1 MSAPPNS
8 IPPPPPPPAPSVAPG
23 KTVHLQPAF
32 FRAWSGI
39 WLFTWKS
46 LLTWRRLRWTSVLL
60 LVLPFLVWKTVDS
73 PQSWSATRNSLPLGN
88 STNQLQ
94 RTAWQISRQ
103 GARLSAEQTAQLQGI
118 FSEEYEHTQRDY
130 RAIPSPETSVDQQR
144 ALVQSCHQRIRERA
158 KSVLDDRQFAQFQ
171 AVDKGFVTDAQDRI
185 GEPAWGRTAPFYRW
199 LIDFYFFIILP
210 LSCVRSC
217 GGLIRDELQTD
228 TLGFLTTRPVKRGTL
243 VVLKYLS
250 QAAWLEMAALL
261 EGLLLLGAGA
271 LREIPQIA
279 SLLPLFLAAQFL
291 AVLAWSALG
300 LFLGQVTKRYLPL
313 ALVYGLIVELGIG
326 DIPTNINTLSLM
338 RHLKTLLSHDQ
349 ALQSLYQWT
358 GTGFL
363 LPVTALLLAAVLF
376 LALAALLFTF
386 REYHAAAEM
395 QK

>member
-1 MSAPPNS
+1 MSAPSQPT
-8 IPPPPPPPAPSVAPG
+8 PTPPAAPG
-23 KTVHLQPAF
+23 KTLRLRPAF
-32 FRAWSGI
+32 FGAWSAI

-46 LLTWRRLRWTSVLL
+46 QLTWRRMQWMPVLL

-73 PQSWSATRNSLPLGN
+73 PRTWTRTRNSLPMGN
-88 STNQLQ
+88 PTNQLRQVIWQMARRGFPLRAEQTNQLQ
-94 RTAWQISRQ
+94 MIFTGEYDRTQN
-103 GARLSAEQTAQLQGI
+103 
-118 FSEEYEHTQRDY
+118 DY

-144 ALVQSCHQRIRERA
+144 ALVQSCQQRIRDSA

-171 AVDKGFVTDAQDRI
+171 TLDKEFVSSTQDRI
-185 GEPAWGRTAPFYRW
+185 GEPAWNRTAPFYRW

-210 LSCVRSC
+210 LSCVRGC

-228 TLGFLTTRPVKRGTL
+228 TLGFLTTRPVKRATL

-250 QAAWLEMAALL
+250 QVAWLEMAALM

-271 LREIPQIA
+271 LREIPELA

-313 ALVYGLIVELGIG
+313 AVVYGLIVELGIG

-338 RHLKTLLSHDQ
+338 RHLKTLLSHNQ
-349 ALQSLYQWT
+349 ALQSLYEWT

-363 LPVTALLLAAVLF
+363 LPVSALLLAAALF
-376 LALAALLFTF
+376 VGLAALLFTF
-386 REYHAAAEM
+386 REYHASAEM

>member
-1 MSAPPNS
+1 MSAPFHSNAA
-8 IPPPPPPPAPSVAPG
+8 PPVAPG
-23 KTVHLQPAF
+23 NTTRLRPAF
-32 FRAWSGI
+32 FRAWGAI
-39 WLFTWKS
+39 WLLTWKS
-46 LLTWRRLRWTSVLL
+46 QWTWRRMRWMPVLL

-73 PQSWSATRNSLPLGN
+73 PQEWSATSNSLPLGD
-88 STNQLQ
+88 STNQL
-94 RTAWQISRQ
+94 RQ
-103 GARLSAEQTAQLQGI
+103 VFRQMARRGLPLVAEQNKQLQEI
-118 FSEEYEHTQRDY
+118 FSREYDRSQKDY

-144 ALVQSCHQRIRERA
+144 ALVQSCHQRIVQGA

-171 AVDKGFVTDAQDRI
+171 ALDKGIVNDTQDRI
-185 GEPAWGRTAPFYRW
+185 GEPAWNRTAPFYRW

-210 LSCVRSC
+210 LSCVRGC

-228 TLGFLTTRPVKRGTL
+228 TLGFLTTRPVKRATL
-243 VVLKYLS
+243 VLLKYLS
-250 QAAWLEMAALL
+250 QAALLEMAALM

-271 LREIPQIA
+271 SREIPGIG

-291 AVLAWSALG
+291 AVLAWSGLG

-313 ALVYGLIVELGIG
+313 AVVYGLIVELGIG

-349 ALQSLYQWT
+349 ALQGLYQWT
-358 GTGFL
+358 GAGVL
-363 LPVTALLLAAVLF
+363 LPVAALLVGAALF
-376 LALAALLFTF
+376 VALAALLFTF